1 MSMCVLLIR
10 MSVYQVYAWFPKR
23 PEKGV
28 GSLGAAVTDSCEPQC
43 GCWELNLGGLEAAS
57 ALLCRALSPA

>member
-1 MSMCVLLIR
+1 MSICVLLIH

-28 GSLGAAVTDSCEPQC
+28 GYLGAAVADSCERSV
-43 GCWELNLGGLEAAS
+43 GAGN
-57 ALLCRALSPA
+57 